1 MVSMSDGQVM
11 LLVRGVAVSAEDER
25 EDEANIINREPSG
38 PPPHLPFVHLDLLHT
53 YRVVVVVIVVVVVV
67 VTVNICCARIS
78 CVMGTHAS
86 YD

>member
-1 MVSMSDGQVM
+1 MVRMSDGQVM

-53 YRVVVVVIVVVVVV
+53 YLVVVVVVVVV